1 MIPGATFHDN
11 YLGSLRKPPLTFA
24 LEAAYKRLILE
35 PNATMNITLDEI
47 QNFITV
53 VDTGS
58 ITSAAQQLDQT
69 VSAAS
74 RTLGRLEQKLKTT
87 LLRRTTRRIELTDE
101 GQAFLERAREIVAA
115 VENAEEQMAERR
127 SRPAGRLRVDA
138 ASPFILHVVVP
149 LVAGYRERYPEV
161 ELELHSSEGFI
172 DLLERRTDVALRI
185 GRLRDSTLHARPIG
199 SSRLRCLAS
208 PAYLEKHGTPRKVAD
223 LSRHSLLG
231 FTELDM
237 LNQWPLLDAKRQP
250 LHIKPTIGSSS
261 GETLRHLA
269 LEGNGIV
276 CLSDFMTRT
285 DRDAGTLVE
294 VLPTLRQDVRQPINA
309 VYYRNTAIS
318 ARIASFVNY
327 LAETIGDNAFEH

>member
-1 MIPGATFHDN
+1 
-11 YLGSLRKPPLTFA
+11 
-24 LEAAYKRLILE
+24 
-35 PNATMNITLDEI
+35 MNITLDEI

-115 VENAEEQMAERR
+115 VESAEEQMAERR

-223 LSRHSLLG
+223 LAKHSLLG

-237 LNQWPLLDAKRQP
+237 LNQWPLLDTKREP

-276 CLSDFMTRT
+276 CLSDFMTRG

-294 VLPTLRQDVRQPINA
+294 VLPKSRQEVRQPINA

-327 LAETIGDNAFEH
+327 LVEMIGDNAFEH

>member
-1 MIPGATFHDN
+1 
-11 YLGSLRKPPLTFA
+11 
-24 LEAAYKRLILE
+24 
-35 PNATMNITLDEI
+35 MNITLDEI

-101 GQAFLERAREIVAA
+101 GQAFLERAREIVSA
-115 VENAEEQMAERR
+115 VESAEEQMASRR

-138 ASPFILHVVVP
+138 ASPFMLHVVVP
-149 LVAGYRERYPEV
+149 LIAGYRERFPEV
-161 ELELHSSEGFI
+161 DLELHSSEGFI

-185 GRLRDSTLHARPIG
+185 GRLRDSTLHARSIG

-208 PAYLEKHGTPRKVAD
+208 PAYLERYGTPRKVAD
-223 LSRHSLLG
+223 LEKHMLLG

-237 LNQWPLLDAKRQP
+237 LNEWPLLDARRQP
-250 LHIKPTIGSSS
+250 VHIKPAIGSSS
-261 GETLRHLA
+261 GETLRYLA

-285 DRDAGTLVE
+285 DREAGTLVE
-294 VLPTLRQDVRQPINA
+294 VLPKMTIEQRQPINA

-327 LAETIGDNAFEH
+327 LAETIGDHGFEH